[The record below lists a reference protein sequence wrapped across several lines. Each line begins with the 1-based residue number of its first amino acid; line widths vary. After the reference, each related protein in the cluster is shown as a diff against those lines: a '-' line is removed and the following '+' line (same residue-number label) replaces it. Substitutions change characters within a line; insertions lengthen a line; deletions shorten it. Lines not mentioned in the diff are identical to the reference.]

1 MIGFRVHYTM
11 IIRVVANACIITRG
25 EYRYF
30 AQKGGW
36 YYEIDERLR
45 AWFYE
50 QEIRP
55 ILYIVKN
62 SQGLLELWVRFH
74 DQGDAMAYK
83 LRWG

>member
-1 MIGFRVHYTM
+1 MIGFRIHYTM
-11 IIRVVANACIITRG
+11 MIRVVANVCILTRG
-25 EYRYF
+25 EYMHFKR
-30 AQKGGW
+30 KEGW
-36 YYEIDERLR
+36 YYELDETLR

-62 SQGLLELWVRFH
+62 SQGLLELWVRFQ
-74 DQGDAMAYK
+74 DDADTMAYK